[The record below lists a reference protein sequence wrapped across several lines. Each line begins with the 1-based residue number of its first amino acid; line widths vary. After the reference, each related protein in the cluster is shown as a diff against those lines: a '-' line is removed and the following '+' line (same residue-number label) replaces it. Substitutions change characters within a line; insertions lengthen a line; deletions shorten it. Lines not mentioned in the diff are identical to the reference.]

1 MNAIQTHFWAVRDY
15 LAPVLRE
22 SKFKEHGRITPEEFV
37 AAGDFLSYKFPTW
50 SWSAGEP
57 SKTREFLP
65 KDKQYLISRGVPC
78 LRRVSQ
84 IESAA
89 LGGKKGKGRAGGG
102 VAGDEKMLSFAEGQD
117 GVEGTGGEEDW
128 LATHLD
134 DQQQLEEVGE
144 IADIPDN
151 DPPAGAA
158 SLTPGEEDALASQV
172 AGTSLSTAA
181 GEDGDGDDAEVGDI
195 PDMDDEDDDED
206 GLGGM
211 GAGVVEHD
219 DPATLAPPPSTAA
232 ANASTESASSSNN
245 LLSVRTYDCLI
256 TYDKYYQTPRMWL
269 IGYDESGSPLKP
281 SEIFEDISSDY
292 AQKTVTIEPFPHKS
306 GLSTASV
313 HPCKHAS
320 VMKKVIERMDQG
332 VIEEQK
338 RLRAGGGSSG
348 GTPDEGVAGGAA
360 VADKKKKKKWGLV
373 GGAMKK
379 VAGKS
384 SSTAAAAA
392 GTEGGATAEGGA
404 DVLGGEAGGVETDI
418 EGLRV
423 DQYLLVFLKFMASIV
438 PAIEIDATQSF

>member
-1 MNAIQTHFWAVRDY
+1 M
-15 LAPVLRE
+15 
-22 SKFKEHGRITPEEFV
+22 
-37 AAGDFLSYKFPTW
+37 
-50 SWSAGEP
+50 
-57 SKTREFLP
+57 
-65 KDKQYLISRGVPC
+65 
-78 LRRVSQ
+78 
-84 IESAA
+84 
-89 LGGKKGKGRAGGG
+89 
-102 VAGDEKMLSFAEGQD
+102 
-117 GVEGTGGEEDW
+117 
-128 LATHLD
+128 
-134 DQQQLEEVGE
+134 GE

-172 AGTSLSTAA
+172 AGTSLTTP
-181 GEDGDGDDAEVGDI
+181 GEGDGDDEDVEVGDI

-219 DPATLAPPPSTAA
+219 DPATLAPPPSAA
-232 ANASTESASSSNN
+232 ANASADSASSSNN

-338 RLRAGGGSSG
+338 RLRAGGGSGG
-348 GTPDEGVAGGAA
+348 GTPDEGAAGGAA
-360 VADKKKKKKWGLV
+360 GAEKKKKKKWGLV

-384 SSTAAAAA
+384 SSTFPAA
-392 GTEGGATAEGGA
+392 GGAEGEGGVDAPGGSG
-404 DVLGGEAGGVETDI
+404 GGEAGGAAETDI

-423 DQYLLVFLKFMASIV
+423 DQYLLVFLKFLASIV

>member
-1 MNAIQTHFWAVRDY
+1 M
-15 LAPVLRE
+15 
-22 SKFKEHGRITPEEFV
+22 
-37 AAGDFLSYKFPTW
+37 
-50 SWSAGEP
+50 
-57 SKTREFLP
+57 
-65 KDKQYLISRGVPC
+65 
-78 LRRVSQ
+78 
-84 IESAA
+84 
-89 LGGKKGKGRAGGG
+89 
-102 VAGDEKMLSFAEGQD
+102 
-117 GVEGTGGEEDW
+117 
-128 LATHLD
+128 
-134 DQQQLEEVGE
+134 GE

-151 DPPAGAA
+151 DPPAGAT

-172 AGTSLSTAA
+172 AGTSLRAPG
-181 GEDGDGDDAEVGDI
+181 GEDRDEDDAEVGDI
-195 PDMDDEDDDED
+195 PDMDDEDDED
-206 GLGGM
+206 GLGDM

-219 DPATLAPPPSTAA
+219 DPATLAPPPSAA
-232 ANASTESASSSNN
+232 ANASADAGSSSSNN

-338 RLRAGGGSSG
+338 RLRAGGSGG
-348 GTPDEGVAGGAA
+348 GTPDEGVGGGVGGAE
-360 VADKKKKKKWGLV
+360 KKKKKKWGLV

-384 SSTAAAAA
+384 SSTAEGGAAA
-392 GTEGGATAEGGA
+392 GDGAEATGGETAGGA
-404 DVLGGEAGGVETDI
+404 EADI

>member
-1 MNAIQTHFWAVRDY
+1 MEW
-15 LAPVLRE
+15 
-22 SKFKEHGRITPEEFV
+22 KG
-37 AAGDFLSYKFPTW
+37 
-50 SWSAGEP
+50 
-57 SKTREFLP
+57 
-65 KDKQYLISRGVPC
+65 RGVKRTG
-78 LRRVSQ
+78 LRHISMVSDR
-84 IESAA
+84 
-89 LGGKKGKGRAGGG
+89 LGETTVPRAHQQLTYTPFL
-102 VAGDEKMLSFAEGQD
+102 KLLSC
-117 GVEGTGGEEDW
+117 VT
-128 LATHLD
+128 
-134 DQQQLEEVGE
+134 DQQQSEEVGE

-151 DPPAGAA
+151 DPPAGAT

-172 AGTSLSTAA
+172 AGASLTTSGEGA
-181 GEDGDGDDAEVGDI
+181 GDDEDAEVGDI

-232 ANASTESASSSNN
+232 NASADASSSSNN

-338 RLRAGGGSSG
+338 RLRAGGGSGG

-360 VADKKKKKKWGLV
+360 GVEKKKKKKWGLV

-384 SSTAAAAA
+384 SSTAT
-392 GTEGGATAEGGA
+392 GPGSAEGGA
-404 DVLGGEAGGVETDI
+404 AGEGGADAPGGGEAGGGAETEI